1 VTGAETMEAFFI
13 RLVDGAPPDA
23 TEAVADH
30 VALLGGLVLMATGH
44 GSLVVALP
52 REAKDVIA
60 GHSLVALIGGV
71 TLSNEGAAAEALR
84 QRFAANA
91 ARQLAHPGSLTGSGS
106 NELDPQTAGQIGRFP
121 VASVRPEPE
130 RSPT

>member
-1 VTGAETMEAFFI
+1 MTSAETMEAFFI
-13 RLVDGAPPDA
+13 RLADGAPPDA
-23 TEAVADH
+23 TEAVADQ

-60 GHSLVALIGGV
+60 AHSLVALIGGV
-71 TLSNEGAAAEALR
+71 TLSDEGAAAEALR

-91 ARQLAHPGSLTGSGS
+91 ARQLAHPGLLPGAGS
-106 NELDPQTAGQIGRFP
+106 NELDPQSAGQVGRLP
-121 VASVRPEPE
+121 LASVRPEPE